1 MALECASCGSTES
14 VDAVCHHC
22 GKPVCGNRENCRFEI
37 QDSAFGS
44 MLVGSS
50 VVAVHCRECW
60 QAFHP
65 GTRPYRSG
73 VDL

>member
-1 MALECASCGSTES
+1 MALECASCGSGEK

-22 GKPVCGNRENCRFEI
+22 GKPLCGDRDSCRFEI

-44 MLVGSS
+44 APASP

-60 QAFHP
+60 QTFHP
-65 GTRPYRSG
+65 GTRPHRSG
-73 VDL
+73 AG